1 MATVGQ
7 LRMLYYCFLSFD
19 EDDFDSVSPFLPA
32 LETFH
37 VRFTQFLTLDAYTYP
52 FILPLILAPVD
63 TKAIVTPQP
72 LDLCQFDW
80 SPSVNF
86 GHSAEQATQAADSQL
101 SDIDF

>member
-1 MATVGQ
+1 MNEASTDKNNWAAIISSCHTPSILESVK
-7 LRMLYYCFLSFD
+7 
-19 EDDFDSVSPFLPA
+19 DDFDSVLPFLPA

-72 LDLCQFDW
+72 LDLC
-80 SPSVNF
+80 
-86 GHSAEQATQAADSQL
+86 
-101 SDIDF
+101 